1 MKKRNG
7 SRSFH
12 RLAASIAVAC
22 GLAAAGQAG
31 AVHLD
36 PRGSGQV
43 LLYPYYTV
51 NKGQQTYV
59 TVLNVSN
66 RTKMADVKFR
76 EGYNGRTVMD
86 FKLFLAPFD
95 TWTGTVFALEDIAGE
110 GSEGAAILTAD
121 RSCTAPSFWTEGHGM
136 LGGAPYARF
145 SSNNFVDDGG
155 PAGIARTREG
165 HIEIIAMA
173 DLTGSLAAAVELRSG
188 VPVDCSRVRGLAYGT
203 EEALVPTGGLVG
215 SGAVINVG
223 QGTYFS
229 YRADALADFTK
240 RPLLTGLGEL
250 EFLDHANDGPG
261 ANVAT
266 ARVPVDG
273 QWVEAPYRLQE
284 SIDAVSAV
292 LMADSLFNEYVVQAA
307 IGANSDWVVTFPTKR
322 FYTDLSVMSGTV
334 AIAPFIELFGENGS
348 CVTTRVRY
356 LDRESQTVAD
366 SGFPG
371 APPIPTRPRLCHV
384 TNVLAFLGDTNAEES
399 AVLGSRL
406 VAQGFALDRAFS
418 AGWARLDL
426 NPEEQPH
433 AMRASTSI
441 GGAGSSGKVFHGLP
455 AIGFWATNLV
465 NNNVAD
471 GVMSNYSAALS
482 HGSSVSCSAGTS
494 ACN

>member
-59 TVLNVSN
+59 TVLNISN

-76 EGYNGRTVMD
+76 EGYNGRTVLD

-95 TWTGTVFALEDIAGE
+95 TWTGTIFALEDIAGE

-145 SSNNFVDDGG
+145 TSNEFADDGG

-188 VPVDCSRVRGLAYGT
+188 VPVDCSRVRGLTNPT
-203 EEALVPTGGLVG
+203 EEVLAPTGGLVG

-240 RPLLTGLGEL
+240 ITLLSGLGEV
-250 EFLDHANDGPG
+250 EFLGNVNDGPG
-261 ANVAT
+261 ATVAT

-292 LMADSLFNEYVVQAA
+292 LMADALYNEYVVQSA

-322 FYTDLSVMSGTV
+322 FYTDPNAISGEV
-334 AIAPFIELFGENGS
+334 ALAPFTELFGENGS
-348 CVTTRVRY
+348 CVRTSLTHF
-356 LDRESQTVAD
+356 DRESAVAPNG
-366 SGFPG
+366 GFG
-371 APPIPTRPRLCHV
+371 APFSEPQLCYG
-384 TNVLAFLGDTNAEES
+384 TNVLAFLGAGATES

-406 VAQGFALDRAFS
+406 LVRDFTVRFDAGHAALN
-418 AGWARLDL
+418 L
-426 NPEEQPH
+426 NPTSEPH
-433 AMRASTSI
+433 ALRASTAI

-471 GVMSNYSAALS
+471 GVMSNYSAALP
-482 HGSSVSCSAGTS
+482 HGSSVSCSAGS
-494 ACN
+494 AACD